1 MKTIRKIILC
11 AMVPLSMAA
20 GSAHAQGLGRSG
32 TYLMPQDYHMMMD
45 KLTPEQR
52 TQAINIQQKMMQMEM
67 DHQEAMSQ
75 MEMKHEHEM
84 MQMQNQLLD
93 LFKGH

>member
-1 MKTIRKIILC
+1 
-11 AMVPLSMAA
+11 
-20 GSAHAQGLGRSG
+20 
-32 TYLMPQDYHMMMD
+32 
-45 KLTPEQR
+45 
-52 TQAINIQQKMMQMEM
+52 MMQMEM
-67 DHQEAMSQ
+67 DHKEAMAQ

>member
-1 MKTIRKIILC
+1 
-11 AMVPLSMAA
+11 
-20 GSAHAQGLGRSG
+20 
-32 TYLMPQDYHMMMD
+32 MMMD

-67 DHQEAMSQ
+67 DHQDAMSQ
-75 MEMKHEHEM
+75 MEMKHEREM
-84 MQMQNQLLD
+84 MQLQDQLLD

>member
-1 MKTIRKIILC
+1 MKSIRNVILC
-11 AMVPLSMAA
+11 AMLPLSLAA
-20 GSAHAQGLGRSG
+20 GLAQAQGIGHNG
-32 TYLMPQDYHMMMD
+32 TYLMPQNYQMMMD

-52 TQAINIQQKMMQMEM
+52 TQAITIQQKMMQMEM
-67 DHQEAMSQ
+67 EHQEAMSQ

>member
-1 MKTIRKIILC
+1 MKSIQKIILC
-11 AMVPLSMAA
+11 AMLPLSLAT
-20 GSAHAQGLGRSG
+20 GFAHAQGIGRAG
-32 TYLMPQDYHMMMD
+32 TYLMPQDYQMMMER
-45 KLTPEQR
+45 LTPEQR
-52 TQAINIQQKMMQMEM
+52 TQAITIQQKMMQMEM
-67 DHQEAMSQ
+67 DHKEAMAQ

>member
-1 MKTIRKIILC
+1 MKTFRKIILW
-11 AMVPLSMAA
+11 AMIPLSIVA
-20 GSAHAQGLGRSG
+20 GSAHAEGIGRSV
-32 TYLMPQDYHMMMD
+32 TYLMPQDYQMMME

-67 DHQEAMSQ
+67 DHQEAVSQ
-75 MEMKHEHEM
+75 MEMKHEREM
-84 MQMQNQLLD
+84 MQLQNQLLD

>member
-1 MKTIRKIILC
+1 
-11 AMVPLSMAA
+11 
-20 GSAHAQGLGRSG
+20 
-32 TYLMPQDYHMMMD
+32 MME

-52 TQAINIQQKMMQMEM
+52 TQAITIQQKMMQMEM
-67 DHQEAMSQ
+67 DHKEAMAQ

>member
-1 MKTIRKIILC
+1 MNSIRKVILC
-11 AMVPLSMAA
+11 AMLPLALVT
-20 GSAHAQGLGRSG
+20 GLAHAQGIGHSG
-32 TYLMPQDYHMMMD
+32 TYLMPPNYGMMMD

-52 TQAINIQQKMMQMEM
+52 TQAVNIQQKMMQMEM
-67 DHQEAMSQ
+67 EHQDAMSH